1 MTQAGLSLAL
11 YPRLDLILILPP
23 PPPETDSQIAPH
35 LAPSLTGAACWH
47 LSLKDSM
54 IFRWG
59 KEGHYS

>member
-1 MTQAGLSLAL
+1 MTQASLRLASYL
-11 YPRLDLILILPP
+11 RLDLILILLP
-23 PPPETDSQIAPH
+23 PPPETDSQITPPH
-35 LAPSLTGAACWH
+35 RCGVLWH